1 MKVTPAPEVLGERTR
16 LNAAVVVEDPRI
28 VVVESQETAD
38 PGAIADALEMIV
50 RWAVRAHTRCNPSM
64 GKAAEI
70 APLASIG
77 AGEQA

>member
-1 MKVTPAPEVLGERTR
+1 MKAVPPVDAAHRKAR
-16 LNAAVVVEDPRI
+16 RAAVIVEDPLL
-28 VVVESQETAD
+28 VVIEGEDAAD
-38 PGAIADALEMIV
+38 PGAIADALELVV

-77 AGEQA
+77 GGEHA